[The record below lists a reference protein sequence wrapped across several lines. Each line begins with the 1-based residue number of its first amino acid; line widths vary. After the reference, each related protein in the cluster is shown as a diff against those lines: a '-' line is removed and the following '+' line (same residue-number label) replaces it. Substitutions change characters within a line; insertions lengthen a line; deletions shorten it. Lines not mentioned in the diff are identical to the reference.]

1 MIAGSVRFTALKRT
15 RSPATSKMESAIQNT
30 NENLKK
36 GTYYAHKQYVEFDFL
51 GYCRWL
57 D

>member
-1 MIAGSVRFTALKRT
+1 MIAGSVRFTALKHT

-51 GYCRWL
+51 SYCRW
-57 D
+57 